1 MTDEWEIVNFNLM
14 FEQQLA
20 RDYMQNPNPEYAKHL
35 LELAA
40 AHKTNSLGYPM
51 SDELKQFLVD
61 CAQEFATNF
70 NTDDSTKK
78 LGTKAKQ
85 SFGLANKMGRP
96 SEEQKQIVM
105 NAHTWGIVLKGEK
118 VLYALE
124 ETAEEFHTTF
134 DTTKAAWEKK
144 NHQFGERE
152 LCRVGLDVYLVMNN
166 RTLTPEEEKI
176 ATKYLKEE
184 VSYAAIQNVQHIRAK
199 YKYKYKFK
207 RVDKKILNHRAEE
220 SKIDSDDG

>member
-1 MTDEWEIVNFNLM
+1 MTDEFEKINFDEM
-14 FEQQLA
+14 FEQILV
-20 RDYMQNPNPEYAKHL
+20 RDQMQNPTPERAAEL

-40 AHKTNSLGYPM
+40 AHKTNSLNYEM
-51 SDELKQFLVD
+51 TEELRQYLID
-61 CAQEFATNF
+61 CVQEYAQ
-70 NTDDSTKK
+70 
-78 LGTKAKQ
+78 GTQHEKAFGTAKQ
-85 SFGLANKMGRP
+85 MGRP
-96 SEEQKQIVM
+96 SQEQKHISM

-124 ETAEEFHTTF
+124 ETADVFNTTY
-134 DTTKAAWEKK
+134 DTTKFAWEKK

-152 LCRVGLDVYLVMNN
+152 LCRIGLDVFLVMNN

-199 YKYKYKFK
+199 YKDKYKFK

>member
-1 MTDEWEIVNFNLM
+1 MTDEFEKINFDEM
-14 FEQQLA
+14 FEQTLV
-20 RDYMQNPNPEYAKHL
+20 RDHMENPTPDKAAEL

-40 AHKTNSLGYPM
+40 AHKTNSLSYEM
-51 SDELKQFLVD
+51 TEELRQYLID
-61 CAQEFATNF
+61 CAQEYAQ
-70 NTDDSTKK
+70 
-78 LGTKAKQ
+78 GTQHEKAFGTAKQ
-85 SFGLANKMGRP
+85 MGRP
-96 SEEQKQIVM
+96 SQEQKHISM

-124 ETAEEFHTTF
+124 ETADVFNTTY
-134 DTTKAAWEKK
+134 DTTKFAWEKK

-152 LCRVGLDVYLVMNN
+152 LCRIGLDVFLVMNN

-199 YKYKYKFK
+199 YKDKYKFK

>member
-40 AHKTNSLGYPM
+40 AHKTNSLNYEM
-51 SDELKQFLVD
+51 TEELRQYLID
-61 CAQEFATNF
+61 CVQEYAQ
-70 NTDDSTKK
+70 
-78 LGTKAKQ
+78 GTQHEKAFGTAKQ
-85 SFGLANKMGRP
+85 MGRP
-96 SEEQKQIVM
+96 SQEQKHISM

-124 ETAEEFHTTF
+124 ETADVFNTTY
-134 DTTKAAWEKK
+134 DTTKFAWEKK

-152 LCRVGLDVYLVMNN
+152 LCRIGLDVFLVMNN

-184 VSYAAIQNVQHIRAK
+184 VSVSAIRKHNHIRKK
-199 YKYKYKFK
+199 YKERYKLKPVK
-207 RVDKKILNHRAEE
+207 RTVADE
-220 SKIDSDDG
+220 SFDEFDSNSTDG

>member
-1 MTDEWEIVNFNLM
+1 M
-14 FEQQLA
+14 
-20 RDYMQNPNPEYAKHL
+20 
-35 LELAA
+35 
-40 AHKTNSLGYPM
+40 
-51 SDELKQFLVD
+51 
-61 CAQEFATNF
+61 
-70 NTDDSTKK
+70 
-78 LGTKAKQ
+78 
-85 SFGLANKMGRP
+85 
-96 SEEQKQIVM
+96 
-105 NAHTWGIVLKGEK
+105 
-118 VLYALE
+118 YALE

-199 YKYKYKFK
+199 YKDKYKFK